1 MPYFTEALVTGLSY
15 PDDSH
20 FTDAGL
26 KMAVLKGERKDKNGL
41 TYGLNQIALEVSD
54 VHQMKA
60 GMQDFHFA
68 DFKMTF
74 FFWSCCNYFMLIKI
88 VQLKENMIA
97 RPPIF

>member
-41 TYGLNQIALEVSD
+41 TYGLNQIALEASD

-60 GMQDFHFA
+60 TTLDFHFEEL
-68 DFKMTF
+68 KLTF
-74 FFWSCCNYFMLIKI
+74 FF
-88 VQLKENMIA
+88 
-97 RPPIF
+97 